1 MARRRFLAD
10 GYRSVS
16 MRSIAAE
23 AAVDPALISYFFGSK
38 SGLFGATM
46 QLSVNPV
53 EVIGQVLQGDLTTLP
68 ERLLT
73 ALVTT
78 WDDQVNGAGLR
89 SMVEAAITEPE
100 VRRVLRELVER
111 EFLGRLAERIGG
123 ADASRRAGMVISQA
137 MGIIMGR
144 YVIGIEPLASMPRA
158 EFVARSAPALRAVL
172 LGPVR
177 RPAPAGRGSAA

>member
-1 MARRRFLAD
+1 MNKRGRGRPVGESRTREDILAVAGRRFLAD

-23 AAVDPALISYFFGSK
+23 AHVDPALISYFFGSK

-53 EVIGQVLQGDLTTLP
+53 EVVGRVGQGARATLP

-73 ALVTT
+73 GLVTT
-78 WDDQVNGAGLR
+78 WDDPVSGAGLR

-100 VRRVLRELVER
+100 VRRVL
-111 EFLGRLAERIGG
+111 
-123 ADASRRAGMVISQA
+123 
-137 MGIIMGR
+137 
-144 YVIGIEPLASMPRA
+144 
-158 EFVARSAPALRAVL
+158 
-172 LGPVR
+172 
-177 RPAPAGRGSAA
+177 